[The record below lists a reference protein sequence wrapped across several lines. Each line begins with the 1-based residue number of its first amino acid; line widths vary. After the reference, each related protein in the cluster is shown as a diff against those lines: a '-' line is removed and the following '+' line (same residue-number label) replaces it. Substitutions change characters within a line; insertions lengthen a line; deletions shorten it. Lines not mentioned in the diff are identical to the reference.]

1 MAQETVYI
9 KPSSRCTVYQP
20 NITIGDVMK
29 VECPNVGIVRQVKQM
44 DLYRF
49 NHEHAAVLSVMV
61 VIERIHR
68 DYPNVEIENCGESD
82 FIIEYVK
89 EVQKSALWECIKLV
103 LVGVFVFFGSAF
115 TIMAFHNDI
124 DIQGVF
130 DRFYLQLMGTSK
142 PMVTE
147 LEISYSVGIAV
158 GIVVFY
164 NHVSKKRLTKDPT
177 PVEVELKKY
186 NKDLISAEIS
196 MADQKGH
203 KIDVS

>member
-9 KPSSRCTVYQP
+9 KPPTDCTVYHP
-20 NITIGDVMK
+20 HITIGDVMK
-29 VECPNVGIVRQVKQM
+29 VECPNVGIMRQVRQM

-49 NHEHAAVLSVMV
+49 DHEHAAVLSVMV

-68 DYPNVEIENCGESD
+68 DYPNVEIINCGEQD
-82 FIIEYVK
+82 FIVEYTK
-89 EVQKSALWECIKLV
+89 EVKKSVMWERIKLV
-103 LVGVFVFFGSAF
+103 LVGVYVFFGSAF

-147 LEISYSVGIAV
+147 LEISYSVGIAL
-158 GIVVFY
+158 GIIVFY
-164 NHVSKKRLTKDPT
+164 NHFGKKRLTKDPT
-177 PVEVELKKY
+177 PIEVELKKY
-186 NKDLISAEIS
+186 NKDLISTKVD
-196 MADQKGH
+196 MADEKGH